1 MSWYVCINIA
11 QLIVKKIIHNKSLR
25 AERAWLMT
33 DNRQQTESE
42 QDVSPFSNSL
52 MHSSLNTLIK
62 GAVSFSAALFCM
74 IHHSK

>member
-33 DNRQQTESE
+33 DNRQQIESE
-42 QDVSPFSNSL
+42 QDVSFQ
-52 MHSSLNTLIK
+52 
-62 GAVSFSAALFCM
+62 
-74 IHHSK
+74 